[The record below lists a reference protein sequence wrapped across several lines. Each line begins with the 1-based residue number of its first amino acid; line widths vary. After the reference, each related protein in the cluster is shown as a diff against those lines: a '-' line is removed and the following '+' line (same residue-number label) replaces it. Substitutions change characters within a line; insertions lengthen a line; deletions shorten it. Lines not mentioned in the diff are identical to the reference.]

1 MTRRLVLV
9 ALLLLGGG
17 SVGVWAQ
24 PAGAEDAAQKA
35 ALTWLA
41 LVDGGKYAESWAE
54 ASTMLKKQVTVEQ
67 WTDLTT
73 KGRSSFGAVSSRTIN
88 SRKFS
93 TSLPGA
99 PPGEY
104 VILTF
109 DGHFEKR
116 NAVETVVMVRDGD
129 DGWRVAGAFIR

>member
-1 MTRRLVLV
+1 MIERLVFV
-9 ALLLLGGG
+9 TSLLLGSAALGA
-17 SVGVWAQ
+17 WAQ
-24 PAGAEDAAQKA
+24 QAGAEDAAQKA
-35 ALTWLA
+35 AETWLA

-73 KGRSSFGAVSSRTIN
+73 RGRSGFGAFTSRSIN
-88 SRKFS
+88 SRQFS

-99 PPGEY
+99 PPAEY
-104 VILTF
+104 VLLTF

>member
-1 MTRRLVLV
+1 MCARLVVLV
-9 ALLLLGGG
+9 ALLTA
-17 SVGVWAQ
+17 GVESSGAAQ

-35 ALTWLA
+35 AETWLA
-41 LVDGGKYAESWAE
+41 LVDGGKYAESWAQ

-73 KGRSSFGAVSSRTIN
+73 KGRSSFGAFTSRSVN
-88 SRKFS
+88 SRQYS

-99 PPGEY
+99 PAGEY

-109 DGHFEKR
+109 DGHFATR
-116 NAVETVVMVRDGD
+116 SAVETVVMVRDGD

>member
-1 MTRRLVLV
+1 MVV
-9 ALLLLGGG
+9 SIAFVVSLLL
-17 SVGVWAQ
+17 VGVPLGASAQ

-41 LVDGGKYAESWAE
+41 LVDGGKYAESWAD
-54 ASTMLKKQVTVEQ
+54 ASSAFKKAVTAEQ
-67 WTDLTT
+67 WTEAVV
-73 KGRSSFGAVSSRTIN
+73 KARSEFGPFGSRAIN
-88 SRKFS
+88 SRQYS

-104 VILTF
+104 VVLMF

-116 NAVETVVMVRDGD
+116 AAVETVVMLLDTD
-129 DGWRVAGAFIR
+129 KTWRVAGAFIR